1 MVRSLSWIYGCNS
14 RCSLWKLFANVC
26 IWTENEDVGINSWF
40 LFQSWILFP
49 HSIII
54 SESIIAYSL
63 LLRAV
68 CYARAV
74 KCMQFLPLFFHIPV
88 CSVFLL
94 TYLFI
99 YMYWHPTED
108 KGRLGRPL
116 CLARSWRGTSWRPYW
131 GTWKI
136 RRRWLVV
143 TDMASPRA
151 SPAWQT
157 WWFFWWSYSISGWM
171 KSNWN
176 LLPGLVKGLIWFL
189 MTSGHQIGEKLLW
202 WTDHPVLMELA
213 GWSRSESCGQWL
225 DVLVKTSGEWHSSGI
240 SAGTSAI

>member
-94 TYLFI
+94 THLFI
-99 YMYWHPTED
+99 YMYCYPTED
-108 KGRLGRPL
+108 KGRLE
-116 CLARSWRGTSWRPYW
+116 
-131 GTWKI
+131 
-136 RRRWLVV
+136 RRRFGRHY
-143 TDMASPRA
+143 PE
-151 SPAWQT
+151 
-157 WWFFWWSYSISGWM
+157 YSNIVLCCKYKLNYCDPGWHCPL
-171 KSNWN
+171 NWYEKQ
-176 LLPGLVKGLIWFL
+176 PGVPFL
-189 MTSGHQIGEKLLW
+189 
-202 WTDHPVLMELA
+202 
-213 GWSRSESCGQWL
+213 
-225 DVLVKTSGEWHSSGI
+225 
-240 SAGTSAI
+240 